1 MFRYIGY
8 YDQGDLED
16 DLTYGYL
23 VGYIE
28 MSGDRVL
35 VNESWRLFL

>member
-1 MFRYIGY
+1 MFRITAYEWQ
-8 YDQGDLED
+8 DDLDD

-28 MSGDRVL
+28 VTLDRVL

>member
-8 YDQGDLED
+8 YDQGDPND

-28 MSGDRVL
+28 VTLDRVL